1 MSKATDLQS
10 LAAGVLLASGS
21 PRRSELLSQIALP
34 HVVAPVPVDET
45 PQPAERPGDYVLRLS
60 RANCAAAVAAHQA
73 WLQSGPDRVVLAADT
88 TVVLDDEILGK
99 PVDDDDGRAM
109 LSALSGRTHEVMT
122 GVTLHDGVS
131 EVSELTVVQVQFRA
145 LAVHEIAAYVA
156 SGEGRDKAGG
166 YGIQGIGGIFASQIS
181 GSYSAVVGLPVESV
195 ETLLRALEI
204 DPWRLRSYG

>member
-10 LAAGVLLASGS
+10 LAAGILLASGS

-45 PQPAERPGDYVLRLS
+45 PLASERPGDYVLRLS
-60 RANCAAAVAAHQA
+60 QAKCAAAVDAHGA
-73 WLQSGPDRVVLAADT
+73 WLHGGTDRVVLAADT

-99 PVDDDDGRAM
+99 PVDAAHGQAL

-122 GVTLHDGVS
+122 GVTLHDGAR
-131 EVSELTVVQVQFRA
+131 ELSELTVVQVQFRA
-145 LAVHEIAAYVA
+145 LALDEIQAYVA

-181 GSYSAVVGLPVESV
+181 GSYSAVVGLPVERV
-195 ETLLRALEI
+195 ETLLQALAI